1 MCVTQERASA
11 DVYRSD
17 LGAIHELRAIH
28 ELAHVQVST
37 DQIFDGNN
45 PVYSESSEALPVNSY
60 GATKLMFEQELK
72 V

>member
-1 MCVTQERASA
+1 M
-11 DVYRSD
+11 
-17 LGAIHELRAIH
+17 
-28 ELAHVQVST
+28 QVST